1 VGLIVYVIALSAL
14 RALTLTDIQLLA
26 KILPGGTNL
35 YSRAARTVKRH
46 PPLTALMKK
55 LLA

>member
-1 VGLIVYVIALSAL
+1 L